1 MVKIDEELEK
11 QEGQEEPS
19 VVHEDDLV
27 EEGALLEEEPSVVH
41 EDDLLEEEA
50 KKRGFLYKLNTFTS
64 VWLSVASLVL
74 IIGRLFFFT
83 PYDVSGQSMYPT
95 LHDGDRI
102 VVSHDKELERGDVVV
117 FTSPITMEDDYIK
130 RVVGVAG
137 DTVEIRSGHVY
148 VNGKQLE
155 DENLGTTQTLRT
167 EDTIKT
173 LVPTGTVYVLGDNR
187 ENSMDSRVFGAVPD
201 ELIKG
206 KLLLNIGSLK

>member
-19 VVHEDDLV
+19 VVHED
-27 EEGALLEEEPSVVH
+27 ALLEEEALVE
-41 EDDLLEEEA
+41 EDA
-50 KKRGFLYKLNTFTS
+50 KKRGSLYKLKSFAS
-64 VWLSVASLVL
+64 IWLSVASLVL
-74 IIGRLFFFT
+74 IIGRLFLFT

-137 DTVEIRSGHVY
+137 DTIEIRSGHVY
-148 VNGKQLE
+148 VNGEQLE

-206 KLLLNIGSLK
+206 KLVLNIGSLK